1 VREKVSRRNVGQ
13 STGRNVR
20 EIVAAG
26 SYLLRV
32 QSDDKRG
39 NVDHLLADTD
49 VPLPDEDSGVVDGLG
64 ETITNIQKTPPPS
77 ASSLFPSPS
86 ISTRTPDSPALEDL
100 GLQPPLQEIFD
111 LEGQDVIQPHPR
123 VIEHS
128 DSDESSNQ
136 GVTLEETLGV
146 LFVELEEF
154 SGSSS
159 DLTRARARA
168 RTRRGV
174 G

>member
-64 ETITNIQKTPPPS
+64 ETITNIQKNPTTIS
-77 ASSLFPSPS
+77 FFPLP
-86 ISTRTPDSPALEDL
+86 IPLDL
-100 GLQPPLQEIFD
+100 NPN
-111 LEGQDVIQPHPR
+111 PR
-123 VIEHS
+123 
-128 DSDESSNQ
+128 
-136 GVTLEETLGV
+136 
-146 LFVELEEF
+146 
-154 SGSSS
+154 
-159 DLTRARARA
+159 LTRS
-168 RTRRGV
+168 
-174 G
+174 